1 MKKDIIYFG
10 EVEINSP
17 QETNEVKNKLVLTVN
32 RQPIGEWFKKQWE
45 KLRQGLLQSTEE
57 PRKSRGFKL

>member
-32 RQPIGEWFKKQWE
+32 MQPIGE
-45 KLRQGLLQSTEE
+45 
-57 PRKSRGFKL
+57 